1 MTSENKYSVLEV
13 ADLSIGY
20 ATKKKTSMISEGIN
34 FSITKG
40 EMVGLVGTN
49 GIGKSTLLRTL
60 AGMQP
65 SLKGDISINNISL
78 NKYTSLQL
86 ANKLSIVLT
95 EAPASK
101 TLSVL
106 ELISLG
112 RQPYTNWVGKLSER
126 DKEIIQKALKATET
140 ESLAHR
146 KCFELSDGQL
156 QRVMIARA
164 LAQDTPLVLLDEPTT
179 HLDMYHRAYIL
190 KLLKRLTKETGK
202 TILFSSHEIDLV
214 IQLSDKMLVMTPEKV
229 HYENPESLINK
240 GCFDSL
246 FPKETI
252 HFDTEMKRFILKN

>member
-1 MTSENKYSVLEV
+1 
-13 ADLSIGY
+13 
-20 ATKKKTSMISEGIN
+20 MISEGIN

-65 SLKGDISINNISL
+65 SLKGDILINNISL

-140 ESLAHR
+140 ETLAHR
-146 KCFELSDGQL
+146 KCYELSDGQL

>member
-1 MTSENKYSVLEV
+1 MTSENKNSVLEV

-20 ATKKKTSMISEGIN
+20 ASKKKTAVISKGIN
-34 FSITKG
+34 FSIAKG
-40 EMVGLVGTN
+40 ELVGLVGTN

-60 AGMQP
+60 TGMQP
-65 SLKGDISINNISL
+65 SLKGEVLINNTSL

-140 ESLAHR
+140 ETLAHR

-164 LAQDTPLVLLDEPTT
+164 LTQDTPLILLDEPTT

-190 KLLKRLTKETGK
+190 KLLKKLTKETGK

-229 HYENPESLINK
+229 HYENPERLINQ